1 MHFYYYYVEDT
12 AEIRTC
18 ISYVVERNTAA
29 NTILPSVNCVTTKMG
44 FSQFRAEG
52 FRKSRQHFTL
62 VHSSHCR
69 NDAKILMDRSSAFF
83 A

>member
-29 NTILPSVNCVTTKMG
+29 NTILPSVNCVTTKWG
-44 FSQFRAEG
+44 FLSLELKV
-52 FRKSRQHFTL
+52 FRKSRQQGTMKYFGPL
-62 VHSSHCR
+62 
-69 NDAKILMDRSSAFF
+69 LPL
-83 A
+83 

>member
-52 FRKSRQHFTL
+52 FW
-62 VHSSHCR
+62 
-69 NDAKILMDRSSAFF
+69 KISPAGNHEMLWSTPPIVEMMPKY
-83 A
+83 

>member
-29 NTILPSVNCVTTKMG
+29 NTILPSLNCVTTKMV
-44 FSQFRAEG
+44 FVSVYVEVVLRFWKISLAAEN
-52 FRKSRQHFTL
+52 HE
-62 VHSSHCR
+62 
-69 NDAKILMDRSSAFF
+69 ILWSTTATIVEMMPKY
-83 A
+83 